1 MNDYTVQNTDKLYLI
16 THKEIA
22 PGYQAVQ
29 AAHALRQF
37 TEVYPEKD
45 FEWYCNSN
53 YLGLLSVETQVDLL
67 TLMFRAQD
75 LGLKVTAFKEPD
87 IGNEITAIVIEPH
100 PLATELCKDIPLA
113 LKEYN
118 LFWSP
123 KGTIKKKLS
132 DKKKKLLGL
141 IAYLRET

>member
-1 MNDYTVQNTDKLYLI
+1 MDYTVQNTDKLYLI

-37 TEVYPEKD
+37 TETYPEKD
-45 FEWYCNSN
+45 VEWYCNSN

-67 TLMFRAQD
+67 ALMFRAQD
-75 LGLKVTAFKEPD
+75 LGLRVTAFKEPD
-87 IGNEITAIVIEPH
+87 IGNEVTAIAIEPH
-100 PLATELCKDIPLA
+100 PLATELCKNIPLA

-118 LFWSP
+118 VFWSP
-123 KGTIKKKLS
+123 KGAIRKKLS
-132 DKKKKLLGL
+132 DKKKKLMGL